1 MMKKWVL
8 IGVMTFLIVAIL
20 SFPLY
25 WNQQQVY
32 HIELNVQKSKFSPPN
47 FIKNNV
53 STLQWNTPTNNNEI
67 YIQASRVS
75 FAVLY
80 FNKEVKTIH
89 KIIIYE
95 GIAVN

>member
-8 IGVMTFLIVAIL
+8 IGIITFLITVIL

-32 HIELNVQKSKFSPPN
+32 HIELNVQKGKFSPPN
-47 FIKNNV
+47 FIKNNI

-67 YIQASRVS
+67 YIRTSRVS

-80 FNKEVKTIH
+80 FNKDVKTIH
-89 KIIIYE
+89 KTTNDE
-95 GIAVN
+95 GVA